1 MDKITND
8 LNKLVNMYSWNWD
21 FIKHIENYSREHK
34 ENFNEKYK
42 GFRPIIETS
51 IEILNSTLEILKHS
65 NRKNWKWYYWTQYLL
80 ILNTIPFLYW
90 SYKNIIDWF
99 YIQSSMN
106 LRWAFESLLRLY
118 FINFNPTN
126 FNLIFGNEAKKQL
139 KEKWKI
145 VKSYP
150 EFKIKDFIEKDL
162 KTIKWLEIYHILSNE
177 SHSNIISI
185 INDMAEIEKWDYDI
199 FADLK
204 GKINVEFNINLLLMV
219 IYAFFRYID
228 EVLIKNTIFD
238 KQEIEKQRDEIFKTK
253 EFLMKILEK
262 SLLDEYKKEIDNIMK
277 IILDNKNKI

>member
-1 MDKITND
+1 MNKITND
-8 LNKLVNMYSWNWD
+8 LNKLVNMYSWSWD

-34 ENFNEKYK
+34 ETFNETYK

-99 YIQSSMN
+99 YIQSSIN

-118 FINFNPTN
+118 FINFNPTD

-139 KEKWKI
+139 KEKWKV
-145 VKSYP
+145 VKNYP

-162 KTIKWLEIYHILSNE
+162 KTLKWLEIYHILSNE
-177 SHSNIISI
+177 SHSNIISV
-185 INDMAEIEKWDYDI
+185 INDMAKIEKWDYDF
-199 FADLK
+199 FADMK

-253 EFLMKILEK
+253 EFLMKILEE